1 MSSSSN
7 AYQRGRGKNKHYW
20 TPTQDNVLIECLLE
34 LSQNSTWRADSGFKN
49 GYLQQMEIMLEEKL
63 PDSKLKASPHIE
75 SRIKNLKGKY
85 SCLAELLSLCGF
97 SWDNEH
103 SLLLCEKSA
112 FDEYVKKRKD
122 ASELYGKPFPY
133 YNKLSEIYGRD
144 RATGTNADNADDDE
158 EEICQN
164 DATGVEFGV
173 DDNIDGGEDDEE
185 INEFDGVS
193 HTQQPT
199 NIRRRSTESTTSNQ
213 QRGKNKKTKV
223 MDEISTNVGAL
234 ADSISNIVPK
244 FQGLIDAISDKDVA
258 EMQTNLFTEISKI
271 NGLTPMQCIQAT
283 NILAKEPPLMRVFYA
298 ISDEMKLLYILNML
312 QNDA

>member
-1 MSSSSN
+1 M
-7 AYQRGRGKNKHYW
+7 
-20 TPTQDNVLIECLLE
+20 
-34 LSQNSTWRADSGFKN
+34 SQNSTWRADSGFKN

-63 PDSKLKASPHIE
+63 PGSKLKASPHIE

-85 SCLAELLSLCGF
+85 SCLAELLSLSGF

-122 ASELYGKPFPY
+122 ASGLYGKPFPY
-133 YNKLSEIYGRD
+133 YNKLAEIYGRD
-144 RATGTNADNADDDE
+144 RATGTNAGNADDDE
-158 EEICQN
+158 EEIRQN
-164 DATGVEFGV
+164 DATGVKFGV
-173 DDNIDGGEDDEE
+173 DDNIDDGEDDEE
-185 INEFDGVS
+185 IDEFDGVS
-193 HTQQPT
+193 HTQQST
-199 NIRRRSTESTTSNQ
+199 NMHRRSTESTTSNQ

>member
-7 AYQRGRGKNKHYW
+7 ADQRGRGKNKHYW
-20 TPTQDNVLIECLLE
+20 TPTQDSVLIECLLE

-63 PDSKLKASPHIE
+63 PGSKLKASPHIE
-75 SRIKNLKGKY
+75 SRIKNLKGNIY
-85 SCLAELLSLCGF
+85 IYLYLQQHGLIICVF
-97 SWDNEH
+97 VN
-103 SLLLCEKSA
+103 
-112 FDEYVKKRKD
+112 VQKRKD
-122 ASELYGKPFPY
+122 ASGLYGKPFPY
-133 YNKLSEIYGRD
+133 YNKLAEIYGRD
-144 RATGTNADNADDDE
+144 RATGTNAGNADDDE
-158 EEICQN
+158 EEIRQN
-164 DATGVEFGV
+164 DATGVKFGV
-173 DDNIDGGEDDEE
+173 DDNIDDGEDDEE
-185 INEFDGVS
+185 IDEFDGVS
-193 HTQQPT
+193 HTQQST
-199 NIRRRSTESTTSNQ
+199 NMHRRSTESTTSNQ

>member
-7 AYQRGRGKNKHYW
+7 ADQRGRGKNKHYW
-20 TPTQDNVLIECLLE
+20 TPTQDSVLIECLLE

-63 PDSKLKASPHIE
+63 SGSKLKVSPHIE

-85 SCLAELLSLCGF
+85 SCLQELLSLSGF

-103 SLLLCEKSA
+103 SILLCEKSA

-122 ASELYGKPFPY
+122 AT
-133 YNKLSEIYGRD
+133 
-144 RATGTNADNADDDE
+144 TGTNTGNADDDE
-158 EEICQN
+158 EEIRQN

-185 INEFDGVS
+185 INEYDGVS

-199 NIRRRSTESTTSNQ
+199 NMRRRSTESTTSNQ

-244 FQGLIDAISDKDVA
+244 FQGLIDAISNKDVV
-258 EMQTNLFTEISKI
+258 EMQTNLFTEINKI

-283 NILAKEPPLMRVFYA
+283 NIFVKEPPLMRVFYA
-298 ISDEMKLLYILNML
+298 ISDEMKLLYILNIL